1 MKTLNDYGKLL
12 LTNTMSDLVEMFN
25 NNSDAAKMVD
35 ALLSYTINTGIFR
48 TGDEKI
54 NGNVVRPQTYY
65 NITNL
70 SAISIEGFAF
80 YFNSID
86 KLIVQNLTLDLSS
99 YNPGTNRAAN
109 YLIYLKP
116 DLTFY
121 VSTSLYEGDEDY
133 MLFARAVINN
143 TGGTLTSPWFSLV
156 VKNAA
161 TGSYNIAGIKYQ
173 ILNGLKFSIGTGK
186 NTRLS
191 NGVIKYSGINI
202 GSEIDPDILVVDR
215 DVTET
220 MRIRYVTGANEAV
233 DWYNSSVTD
242 IDASKVTSNRATG
255 GTTNVA
261 SGKFSCQKVFYD
273 YKTKIFIIQRGSVIY
288 DTIGD
293 AVTGATNFNYDEP
306 DANGLYI
313 PIAIIAVKSGAT
325 DLTSADNCAI
335 MSIAGND
342 VISSAGVDQDARDL
356 ADNAYSLAQSASTA
370 ASTADGKA
378 VTAQNRADAAYT
390 LANTANTKATTATS
404 NLSTHT
410 GNTNNPHNV
419 TKSQIGL
426 GNVNNTSDANKPIST
441 AQQTEFNKKLNI
453 TDAANTYATKAEEKA
468 RPTVKVKSSAPTST
482 DFGRALVA
490 GDIWI
495 KP

>member
-25 NNSDAAKMVD
+25 NNSDASKMVD

-65 NITNL
+65 DITNL
-70 SAISIEGFAF
+70 SAIPIEGFAF

-86 KLIVQNLTLDLSS
+86 KLFMQNLTLDLSS
-99 YNPGTNRAAN
+99 YDPGNNKAAN

-121 VSTSLYEGDEDY
+121 VSTSLYDGEDDY

-143 TGGTLTSPWFSLV
+143 TGGTLSSWLSLI

-161 TGSYNIAGIKYQ
+161 TGNYNIAGIKYQ

-202 GSEIDPDILVVDR
+202 GNEIDPDILVVDR
-215 DVTET
+215 DINEE
-220 MRIRYVTGANEAV
+220 MKIRYVTGANEAV
-233 DWYNSSVTD
+233 DWYNSPVND
-242 IDASKVTSNRATG
+242 IDASKVTSNRETG
-255 GTTNVA
+255 DTTNVA
-261 SGKFSCQKVFYD
+261 SGKFSLQKVFYD
-273 YKTKIFIIQRGSVIY
+273 YKTKTFIIQRGSAIY

-293 AVTGATNFNYDEP
+293 AVTGATNFNYNEP

-325 DLTSADNCAI
+325 DLTSSENCAV
-335 MSIAGND
+335 MSISGND
-342 VISSAGVDQDARDL
+342 VISNAGVDQDARDL
-356 ADNAYSLAQSASTA
+356 ADSAYNLAQSASTA
-370 ASTADGKA
+370 ASTADSKA
-378 VTAQNRADAAYT
+378 VTAQNRADEAYSI
-390 LANTANTKATTATS
+390 ANTANTKASTAIN

-410 GNTNNPHNV
+410 SNTNNPHNV
-419 TKSQIGL
+419 TAKQVGL
-426 GNVNNTSDANKPIST
+426 GNVNNTSDADKPVSRL
-441 AQQTEFNKKLNI
+441 QQTALDKKLNS
-453 TDAANTYATKAEEKA
+453 TDAANTYCTKATEVN
-468 RPTVKVKSSAPTST
+468 RPSMVISSGQPSQVN
-482 DFGRALVA
+482 GRSPVT

-495 KP
+495 IP